1 MISTELRCLLPS
13 TVYGAESAHHDG
25 AQRSSEEQS
34 RPAGPLVALE
44 VLSCPS
50 VLEDYNR
57 RLADGC
63 QFGGEPEPPRKSQ
76 MKMKSADVVDGG
88 LFTESYCNIC
98 NAQLISESQRT
109 AHYEEVMR
117 RQPSLLVLLIW
128 QQCIPKANL
137 GLRQTTLFACPHW
150 CSSWR
155 LDKRPVW
162 RTTSKKH
169 ANKVRLFYML
179 HPKDGGPPSKRLRP
193 DNPCR
198 RALRPRARWGRCA
211 GSTWIWGNFEDCAET
226 EVDRNKCCTLCNMF
240 FTSAI
245 VAQSHYQGKTHAKR
259 VRLVLGEPPSLSAVA
274 SLTDADSPQTPVPTD
289 PSACPPTSPALPF
302 PVAVVGG
309 NGGREAGKYC
319 CLCGAWF
326 NNPLMAQQHYEGK
339 KHRRNAARARLLEQL
354 AGSLDATECTG
365 LRSSYSCSVCNVVL
379 NSIEQ
384 YHAHLQGSKHQ
395 NKPQGQE
402 VGDGNPFSLL
412 LLVLYSIS
420 TTEDATAAQRVGGR
434 L

>member
-1 MISTELRCLLPS
+1 
-13 TVYGAESAHHDG
+13 
-25 AQRSSEEQS
+25 
-34 RPAGPLVALE
+34 
-44 VLSCPS
+44 
-50 VLEDYNR
+50 
-57 RLADGC
+57 
-63 QFGGEPEPPRKSQ
+63 

-109 AHYEEVMR
+109 AHYE
-117 RQPSLLVLLIW
+117 
-128 QQCIPKANL
+128 
-137 GLRQTTLFACPHW
+137 
-150 CSSWR
+150 
-155 LDKRPVW
+155 
-162 RTTSKKH
+162 SKKH
-169 ANKVRLFYML
+169 ANK
-179 HPKDGGPPSKRLRP
+179 
-193 DNPCR
+193 
-198 RALRPRARWGRCA
+198 
-211 GSTWIWGNFEDCAET
+211 DCAET

-395 NKPQGQE
+395 NNLKQHQP
-402 VGDGNPFSLL
+402 
-412 LLVLYSIS
+412 
-420 TTEDATAAQRVGGR
+420 
-434 L
+434 